1 MSLDTAVTNVAPRA
15 AKRVPKA
22 GPSAA
27 EIKAKAK
34 AADKAAKEKAKA
46 AAAAEKA
53 KAAAAAKKAQIA
65 DVKANLSTLK
75 LGLKEASEQLSQ
87 ARKVHNSAYGAV
99 QVAQAKLAKLQ
110 GKDKAA

>member
-1 MSLDTAVTNVAPRA
+1 MSLDTAVTDVAPRA
-15 AKRVPKA
+15 AKRIPKA

-53 KAAAAAKKAQIA
+53 KVAAAAKKAQIA
-65 DVKANLSTLK
+65 EAKVNLKTLK
-75 LGLKEASEQLSQ
+75 LGLNEAADQQ
-87 ARKVHNSAYGAV
+87 KAATKVFNSACRAV
-99 QVAQAKLAKLQ
+99 QLAEAKLAKLQ
-110 GKDKAA
+110 AAE

>member
-1 MSLDTAVTNVAPRA
+1 MSQLDTAVTNVAPKA
-15 AKRVPKA
+15 AKRVPSA

-65 DVKANLSTLK
+65 EVKANLKTLK
-75 LGLKEASEQLSQ
+75 LGLKEAADQQ
-87 ARKVHNSAYGAV
+87 KAAAKVFNSAYGAV
-99 QVAQAKLAKLQ
+99 QLAEAKLAKLQ
-110 GKDKAA
+110 AAE